1 MNDLIFEASKSPT
14 IATPLTPFTSTP
26 ITSDNKAEEEEDDAE
41 EYTEIRAAGEF
52 DWQMHTRTK
61 EELKLL
67 LDNFSEDQLK
77 RYEVYRRSALSKP
90 NVRRLVSQILGQP
103 CSHNMGIVVAGFT
116 KVFVG
121 EIVEKALDVKNE
133 KGEVGALTPVHLRE
147 AFRRYKNDTGFE
159 SHLYQ
164 KRLFNK

>member
-41 EYTEIRAAGEF
+41 EYTEIRAA
-52 DWQMHTRTK
+52 
-61 EELKLL
+61 
-67 LDNFSEDQLK
+67 EDQLK
-77 RYEVYRRSALSKP
+77 RYEVYRRSALS
-90 NVRRLVSQILGQP
+90 QP